1 MTMDK
6 LNTYTND
13 LLTYNNHFLSAVRS
27 QKTSDKLKNTKAIGL
42 LHDIDI
48 ALTNQIN
55 DLEKF
60 DDLIEDSKT
69 EAIKDKLASVFGSI
83 AGNVDTLRKDPISK
97 ILRDDY
103 TALSMLASGYT
114 MLHTAALTY
123 EKKDLAEY
131 AQNSLTRIAQLITE
145 TSQVIPYVV
154 AEELSDD
161 PSKALEIAEQSLEE
175 TQKAWN
181 VENTTVEA

>member
-13 LLTYNNHFLSAVRS
+13 LLTYNNHFLSVVRS
-27 QKTSDKLKNTKAIGL
+27 QKTSDKVKNKKAVSL

-48 ALTNQIN
+48 ALTTQIN

-69 EAIKDKLASVFGSI
+69 EALKDKVASLFGSI
-83 AGNVDTLRKDPISK
+83 AGNIDTIRKDPVSK

-114 MLHTAALTY
+114 MLHTASLTY
-123 EKKDLAEY
+123 GNEDLAEY
-131 AQNSLTRIAQLITE
+131 AQNSLSRNAQLITQ
-145 TSQVIPYVV
+145 TSQVMPYVV

-161 PSKALEIAEQSLEE
+161 SSKISEIAEKSLKE

>member
-1 MTMDK
+1 MDK

-27 QKTSDKLKNTKAIGL
+27 QKTSEKVKSTKAVSI

-48 ALTNQIN
+48 ALTTQIN
-55 DLEKF
+55 ELEKF
-60 DDLIEDSKT
+60 DDLIDDSKT
-69 EAIKDKLASVFGSI
+69 EALKEKVASLFGSI
-83 AGNVDTLRKDPISK
+83 AGNIDTIRKDPVSK

-123 EKKDLAEY
+123 ERKELAEY
-131 AQNSLTRIAQLITE
+131 AQDSLSRVAQLITE
-145 TSQVIPYVV
+145 TSQIIPYIV

-161 PSKALEIAEQSLEE
+161 SSKILEIAEKSLEE

-181 VENTTVEA
+181 VENTAVEA